1 MLFDKDG
8 ILNLDEAMLAS
19 SSFKKIM
26 EDGVVTSDEL
36 DAQIKRV
43 SDLLHEAEKRFSAE
57 DLECVEHLLVESNVL
72 FAVFNKFQIQNL

>member
-8 ILNLDEAMLAS
+8 ILNLDGAMLAS

>member
-1 MLFDKDG
+1 MLFNKDG
-8 ILNLDEAMLAS
+8 ILNLDEAMMAS
-19 SSFKKIM
+19 SSFKQIM

-36 DAQIKRV
+36 DAQIKKV

-57 DLECVEHLLVESNVL
+57 DLEYVEHLLVETNVL